1 MQTQSAASPKKTDR
15 RALSPLKHGLT
26 GRIYLLSQAEQVA
39 YDELTRGLLDDF
51 APAGEMET
59 ELVEAL
65 VADRWRL
72 SRAGSL
78 EASLFFEGA
87 ERFADSLEATGDPE
101 LDLALSQGRV
111 WTAEAKNLNLLS
123 LYESRIHRRFEKN
136 FAMLRK
142 LQADRKAA
150 LQQAIQEAALLA
162 QLAEARREAYEMAEA
177 FERRNFVFSTAE
189 IAQMVSRY
197 RRLEE
202 AKKLSKSPRKALRI
216 AA

>member
-1 MQTQSAASPKKTDR
+1 MQTQPAAPTKPTDR

-26 GRIYLLSQAEQVA
+26 GRIYLLSQAEQIA
-39 YDELTRGLLDDF
+39 YDDLTRALHDDL
-51 APAGEMET
+51 APSGEMET
-59 ELVEAL
+59 QLVEAL

-72 SRAGSL
+72 NRVVSL
-78 EASLFFEGA
+78 ESSLFSEGA
-87 ERFADSLEATGDPE
+87 ERFANSPEATGDPE
-101 LDLALSQGRV
+101 LDLALSEGRV

-136 FAMLRK
+136 FTILRK

-150 LQQAIQEAALLA
+150 LDQAVQEAALLA
-162 QLAEARREAYEMAEA
+162 ALAESKGEAYKMAEA

-189 IAQMVSRY
+189 IASMIRRY
-197 RRLEE
+197 RRLKE
-202 AKKLSKSPRKALRI
+202 AKKLSKAPRKALRV

>member
-1 MQTQSAASPKKTDR
+1 MQTQSAASQKQTDR

-59 ELVEAL
+59 QLVEAL

-72 SRAGSL
+72 TRAASL

-111 WTAEAKNLNLLS
+111 WTAEAENLNLLS

-136 FAMLRK
+136 LAMLRK

-150 LQQAIQEAALLA
+150 LHQAIQEAALLS
-162 QLAEARREAYEMAEA
+162 QLSEARREAYEMAEA
-177 FERRNFVFSTAE
+177 FERRNFVFSTSE

-202 AKKLSKSPRKALRI
+202 AKKLSKAPRKALRM

>member
-1 MQTQSAASPKKTDR
+1 MQPATSPKKIDR

-39 YDELTRGLLDDF
+39 YDDLTRGFLDDF
-51 APAGEMET
+51 APAGEMEAQ
-59 ELVEAL
+59 LVEAL

-72 SRAGSL
+72 DRAVSL
-78 EASLFFEGA
+78 EASLFCEGA

-123 LYESRIHRRFEKN
+123 LYESRTHRRFEKN

-189 IAQMVSRY
+189 IAQMVNRY
-197 RRLEE
+197 RRLEA
-202 AKKLSKSPRKALRI
+202 AKKFAAAPRKPLRM

>member
-1 MQTQSAASPKKTDR
+1 MQPHPATSPKKIDR

-26 GRIYLLSQAEQVA
+26 GRIYLLSQVEQVA
-39 YDELTRGLLDDF
+39 YDDLTRGLLDDF
-51 APAGEMET
+51 APAGEMEAQ
-59 ELVEAL
+59 LVEAL

-72 SRAGSL
+72 DRAVSL

-123 LYESRIHRRFEKN
+123 LYESRIHRRFDKN

-189 IAQMVSRY
+189 IGQMVSRY

-202 AKKLSKSPRKALRI
+202 AKKLSKLPRKALRM

>member
-1 MQTQSAASPKKTDR
+1 MQIQSATSSKKTDR

-39 YDELTRGLLDDF
+39 YDELTRGLHDEF
-51 APAGEMET
+51 APATEME
-59 ELVEAL
+59 EQLVEAL
-65 VADRWRL
+65 VADRWRQ
-72 SRAGSL
+72 SRAASL

-87 ERFADSLEATGDPE
+87 KRFADSPEATGDPE
-101 LDLALSQGRV
+101 LDLALSEGRV
-111 WTAEAKNLNLLS
+111 WIAEAKNLNLLS

-136 FAMLRK
+136 LAMLRK

-150 LQQAIQEAALLA
+150 LEQAIHEAALLA
-162 QLAEARREAYEMAEA
+162 QLAEARREAYDIAEA

-202 AKKLSKSPRKALRI
+202 AKKLSKTPRKPLR
-216 AA
+216 AAA

>member
-1 MQTQSAASPKKTDR
+1 MQGQSTTDR
-15 RALSPLKHGLT
+15 RALSPLKHGFT

-51 APAGEMET
+51 APSGEMET
-59 ELVEAL
+59 QLVEAL
-65 VADRWRL
+65 VADRWRQ
-72 SRAGSL
+72 SRAASL
-78 EASLFFEGA
+78 ESSLFAEGA
-87 ERFADSLEATGDPE
+87 ERFADSPEATGDPE

-150 LQQAIQEAALLA
+150 LEQAIQEAALLA
-162 QLAEARREAYEMAEA
+162 QLAEAGREAYEMAEA

-189 IAQMVSRY
+189 ITRMVSRY

-202 AKKLSKSPRKALRI
+202 AKKLSKAPAS
-216 AA
+216 

>member
-51 APAGEMET
+51 APAGEMEAQ
-59 ELVEAL
+59 LVEAL

-72 SRAGSL
+72 TRAASL
-78 EASLFFEGA
+78 EASLFCEGA

-101 LDLALSQGRV
+101 LDLALSQCRV

-136 FAMLRK
+136 LAMLRK

-202 AKKLSKSPRKALRI
+202 AKKLSKSPRKAVRM

>member
-1 MQTQSAASPKKTDR
+1 MPAQSATSPKHTDR

-39 YDELTRGLLDDF
+39 YDELTHGLLDDF

-72 SRAGSL
+72 NRAASL

-101 LDLALSQGRV
+101 LDLVLSQGRV

-142 LQADRKAA
+142 LQGDRKAA

-177 FERRNFVFSTAE
+177 FERRNFVFSSAE
-189 IAQMVSRY
+189 IVQMVSRY

-202 AKKLSKSPRKALRI
+202 AKKLAAAPRKPLRM

>member
-1 MQTQSAASPKKTDR
+1 MQAQATTSPKPTDR

-26 GRIYLLSQAEQVA
+26 GRIYLLTQAEQVA
-39 YDELTRGLLDDF
+39 YDELTRGLQDDL
-51 APAGEMET
+51 APSGEME
-59 ELVEAL
+59 EQLVEAL

-72 SRAGSL
+72 NRGACL
-78 EASLFFEGA
+78 ESSLFFEGA
-87 ERFADSLEATGDPE
+87 ERFADSPEATGDPE
-101 LDLALSQGRV
+101 LDLALSEGRV
-111 WTAEAKNLNLLS
+111 WTSEAKNLNLLS

-136 FAMLRK
+136 FAMLGK
-142 LQADRKAA
+142 LQAIRKAA
-150 LQQAIQEAALLA
+150 LQQAIQEASLLA

-202 AKKLSKSPRKALRI
+202 AKKLSGAPRKSLRM